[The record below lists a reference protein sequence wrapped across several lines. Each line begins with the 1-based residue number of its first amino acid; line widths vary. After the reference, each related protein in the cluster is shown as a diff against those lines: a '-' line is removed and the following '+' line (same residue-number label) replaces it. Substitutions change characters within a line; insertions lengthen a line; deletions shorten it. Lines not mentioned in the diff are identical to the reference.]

1 MMNQQ
6 KAGSPRDGGG
16 DDRVIFVTHES
27 TYQQFAFDVPD
38 EQGLEFVPVFS
49 SACVPAHPA
58 LGVDAP
64 DKSRL
69 LTDRAAYLSFLEVQL
84 ERVSTSCLTVQ
95 GFSGRIEELQSQ
107 IMTMEVSE
115 SGAACVGC

>member
-38 EQGLEFVPVFS
+38 EQGSEFVPVFS
-49 SACVPAHPA
+49 SACVPVKRASRIPSCPA
-58 LGVDAP
+58 TESSARKDA
-64 DKSRL
+64 R
-69 LTDRAAYLSFLEVQL
+69 
-84 ERVSTSCLTVQ
+84 
-95 GFSGRIEELQSQ
+95 
-107 IMTMEVSE
+107 
-115 SGAACVGC
+115 